1 MTDTRKYTI
10 RAQSARNTLL
20 EDLDTGVTFILP
32 TNCLSAYRPLI
43 VHPSEVFNA
52 DSCQE
57 LY

>member
-1 MTDTRKYTI
+1 MQRKYTI

-20 EDLDTGVTFILP
+20 EDLDTGVTFMLP

-57 LY
+57 LE